1 MENISLKQ
9 AISAI
14 YDMEL
19 NNYLMTRAVKS
30 LDGALHKN
38 LPHPEDDFDMPEKP
52 TQPKAPVDD
61 TSIAANTI
69 AAAIIGAIG
78 GAVIKFVFGIVNYLI
93 AYNSAPTGGQDAV
106 VDNAPGLIFG
116 GFWTWV
122 LIFAAIGTVIGVF
135 SGISS
140 KNTYKLRYKDYK
152 AQCEAYDLAM
162 KEYEAECK
170 KCSDL
175 KDQSEREWEAK
186 NEARKN
192 ALIQQKNQLHSKI
205 AESSALLNNFYNT
218 VGIDEKFRNI
228 IPMAYMNEFIELGI
242 STKLEGADGL
252 YYLVRKELRMDQM
265 QYKLDTIITKL
276 DTLIDQQHSI
286 YGELLNLNMRCDNM
300 ISATIRQ
307 TDAMLTQNHLIS
319 NQNKLLTDIESNTA
333 IAAYNS
339 ERIAKE
345 QEYQSYMIR
354 YQNW

>member
-30 LDGALHKN
+30 LDGALHKQ
-38 LPHPEDDFDMPEKP
+38 LPRTADDFDMPEKP

-61 TSIAANTI
+61 TGIAANTI
-69 AAAIIGAIG
+69 TAAIIGAIG
-78 GAVIKFVFGIVNYLI
+78 GAVIKFVVGIVNYLI
-93 AYNSAPTGGQDAV
+93 AYNSASTGGQDAV
-106 VDNAPGLIFG
+106 VDNAPSLIFE

-122 LIFAAIGTVIGVF
+122 LIFAAIGAVIGVF
-135 SGISS
+135 LAVSG
-140 KNTYKLRYKDYK
+140 KKTYKIRYKEYK
-152 AQCEAYDLAM
+152 SQCDAYDLAM
-162 KEYEAECK
+162 KEYEADCK
-170 KCSDL
+170 KYENL
-175 KDQSEREWEAK
+175 KDQSEREWEVK
-186 NEARKN
+186 NEVRKN
-192 ALIQQKNQLHSKI
+192 AIIQQKEQLHSRI
-205 AESSALLNNFYNT
+205 EESSTLLSNLYNT

-286 YGELLNLNMRCDNM
+286 YGELLNLNMKCDNM

-307 TDAMLTQNHLIS
+307 TDAMLTQNHLIN
-319 NQNKLLTDIESNTA
+319 NQNKLLTNIESNTA
-333 IAAYNS
+333 IAAYNT